1 MADEIVTKHNKIVE
15 AIFSQ
20 AHEMRLENI
29 ALRMLLRRQGLS
41 DATIQRRVNAHK
53 KVRKEEDSALICYQ
67 QLLAEMLERL
77 PVIDLEATIA
87 TMQPKGPVH

>member
-1 MADEIVTKHNKIVE
+1 MADEIIEKTNKIVE

-41 DATIQRRVNAHK
+41 DATIQRRVNAY
-53 KVRKEEDSALICYQ
+53 RKLRKDEDSALLRYQ

-87 TMQPKGPVH
+87 KMQPKGPVH